1 MAIICAPR
9 LCLRDIKLFT
19 GIIGFY
25 SEQIST
31 CAHTRAHKKT
41 KCVSFIC
48 PQFSVFAVG
57 TREEGVEG
65 VFLCTHLRQ
74 PHIHARP
81 CIPPTMIKVF
91 LNKVIK
97 EQVCR
102 VFIGPK

>member
-65 VFLCTHLRQ
+65 GGCLSLYSFKTAAYSCT
-74 PHIHARP
+74 
-81 CIPPTMIKVF
+81 TMHSSHNDKSVS
-91 LNKVIK
+91 K
-97 EQVCR
+97 
-102 VFIGPK
+102 